1 MRPSTW
7 SRDRKIPPLGIAI
20 YDENAQQIGNI
31 SDIIGPVFKPYFK
44 IKPSRPNLS
53 SSSFNSRV
61 GEPLYTLSDSRGKNL
76 SNKGKFKEKSK
87 KDRRYSNKPKAGKKP
102 IKPRNQ
108 TTKPRFKDKSSK

>member
-7 SRDRKIPPLGIAI
+7 SRDRKIPPLGITI
-20 YDENAQQIGNI
+20 YDENAQQIGKI

-53 SSSFNSRV
+53 TSSFKSLI

-76 SNKGKFKEKSK
+76 SNKGKFKEKFK
-87 KDRRYSNKPKAGKKP
+87 KGGVSAGEAKGF
-102 IKPRNQ
+102 RNAFGVERSLHLSLSQ
-108 TTKPRFKDKSSK
+108 GGT